1 MEMDKYK
8 AIKRGRVTYYLSEN
22 SILVSVNG
30 GQCISYNV
38 YNSPVRSGLS
48 EFRKRILA
56 SKENQYNNALEQMD
70 LARKCNLIG
79 SSIRRPEWMV
89 AE

>member
-1 MEMDKYK
+1 MEKYTK
-8 AIKRGRVTYYLSEN
+8 VKRGRITYYLSEN

-38 YNSPVRSGLS
+38 YNTPARAGLG
-48 EFRKRILA
+48 EFRKKIQN
-56 SKENQYNNALEQMD
+56 SKENQYDNALEQMD

-89 AE
+89 E